1 MMSFKEWT
9 KSSVVTDIL
18 VNVLT
23 TIVFITFISLSFKST
38 SDNAA
43 IQDDTFKN
51 HFQSRLILK
60 SINGLNNSR
69 SEILKAIQNKDP
81 NLINEA
87 EDHLLGAVSNYH
99 ILLSEQAIAKSNR
112 LSVAFEEPF
121 KKLQNLYEQVFMRED
136 VLKDRRLLL
145 TIVKESETLITLM
158 FSEEAVLWANES
170 IKLHA
175 YSKVKEKNMYFFYG
189 LTLCFFLIQIV
200 FVYFTIIK
208 YRLNRKIDHQQ
219 ERLVLQTRLSTL
231 GMMSAELAHEINSPL
246 MVIDGRLR
254 ILGNEINSIP
264 NINEKLV
271 KNIDI
276 IKRNSKRIQDIIKS
290 FKTMSKSGQNDVFEP
305 LEISL
310 LLEEV
315 TDLVGQKMSNAHI
328 ELIIN
333 DDNSSEIIDARR
345 VQVVQVLTNL
355 INNSVDAIKDLE
367 DPWIRIE
374 TKIVNEDTIQLS
386 VTDSGPG
393 IEPQHILN
401 IFDPFYSTK
410 SSAQG
415 TGLGLSISKKI
426 MKEHG
431 GDLTYNK
438 DSAHTQFIL
447 TFVSKKRPVTE
458 DGPDNFTI

>member
-1 MMSFKEWT
+1 MISFKEWT
-9 KSSVVTDIL
+9 RSSVISDIL
-18 VNVLT
+18 VNLLT
-23 TIVFITFISLSFKST
+23 TIVFIIFISLSFKST

-69 SEILKAIQNKDP
+69 SSILKAIQHKDSG
-81 NLINEA
+81 LIYEA
-87 EDHLLGAVSNYH
+87 EDHMLGAISNYH
-99 ILLSEQAIAKSNR
+99 VLLSEQAIAKSNR
-112 LSVAFEEPF
+112 LSGAFEVSF
-121 KKLQNLYEQVFMRED
+121 KEIQNLYEQVFTKED
-136 VLKDRRLLL
+136 LLQDKQLLL
-145 TIVKESETLITLM
+145 TLVKESEILITHM
-158 FSEEAVLWANES
+158 FSEEAILWANES
-170 IKLHA
+170 AKLHA
-175 YSKVKEKNMYFFYG
+175 FSQVKEKNLYFFYG

-208 YRLNRKIDHQQ
+208 YRLNKKIDHQQ
-219 ERLVLQTRLSTL
+219 ERLILQTRLSTL

-254 ILGNEINSIP
+254 ILTNEISNIP
-264 NINEKLV
+264 NTNEKLI

-290 FKTMSKSGQNDVFEP
+290 FKTMSKSGQNDEFEP

-310 LLEEV
+310 LFEEV
-315 TDLVGQKMSNAHI
+315 KDLVTQKMSNAQV

-333 DDNSSEIIDARR
+333 DDNTHEIIDARR
-345 VQVVQVLTNL
+345 VQIVQVLTNL
-355 INNSVDAIKDLE
+355 INNSIDAIKNLE
-367 DPWIRIE
+367 EPWIRIE
-374 TKIVNEDTIQLS
+374 TKVVNEDTIQLL

-393 IEPQHILN
+393 IEAQHIMN

-410 SSAQG
+410 SSMEG

-431 GDLTYNK
+431 GDLNYNK
-438 DSAHTQFIL
+438 DYPHTQFIL
-447 TFVSKKRPVTE
+447 TFVSKKRPVTV
-458 DGPDNFTI
+458 DGPNNFTI